1 MRDFKKLKVWHKAH
15 ELTIDIYRVT
25 KGFPKEETYG
35 ISSQMRRASS
45 SIEFNIA
52 EGCGRES
59 EKELSRFLTI
69 SMGSASE
76 LECEIPLSF
85 DLGYLEKADYR
96 RLEQKTIEVKK
107 MLSSFIVK
115 LRKS

>member
-15 ELTIDIYRVT
+15 ELTLDVYRVT
-25 KGFPKEETYG
+25 RDFPKEEMYG
-35 ISSQMRRASS
+35 ITSQLRRASS
-45 SIEFNIA
+45 SIEFNLA

-59 EKELSRFLTI
+59 EKELKRFAII

-76 LECEIPLSF
+76 LECELLLSF
-85 DLGYLEKADYR
+85 DLNYIGNIDYK

-107 MLSSFIVK
+107 MLSLFIVK
-115 LRKS
+115 LRN

>member
-15 ELTIDIYRVT
+15 ELTLDIYKVT
-25 KGFPKEETYG
+25 RDFPKEEIYG
-35 ISSQMRRASS
+35 ITSQLRRASS
-45 SIEFNIA
+45 SIEFNLS

-59 EKELSRFLTI
+59 EKELKRFAII

-76 LECEIPLSF
+76 LECELLLSF
-85 DLGYLEKADYR
+85 DLNYIGNIDYK

-115 LRKS
+115 LRN

>member
-15 ELTIDIYRVT
+15 ELTLDIYRVT
-25 KGFPKEETYG
+25 KNFPKEEIYG
-35 ISSQMRRASS
+35 ITSQMRRASS

-59 EKELSRFLTI
+59 EKELGRFLII

-76 LECEIPLSF
+76 LECEILLSF
-85 DLGYLEKADYR
+85 DLDYLEKDDYKK
-96 RLEQKTIEVKK
+96 LEQKTIEVKK
-107 MLSSFIVK
+107 MLSSFIVR
-115 LRKS
+115 LRN

>member
-15 ELTIDIYRVT
+15 ELTLDVYRVT
-25 KGFPKEETYG
+25 RDFPKEEIYG
-35 ISSQMRRASS
+35 ITSQMRRASS
-45 SIEFNIA
+45 SIEFNLA

-59 EKELSRFLTI
+59 EKELGRFATI

-76 LECEIPLSF
+76 LECELLLSF
-85 DLGYLEKADYR
+85 DLGYLEKVDYK

-115 LRKS
+115 LRK

>member
-15 ELTIDIYRVT
+15 ELTLDVYRVT
-25 KGFPKEETYG
+25 RDFPKEEMYG
-35 ISSQMRRASS
+35 ITSQLRRASS
-45 SIEFNIA
+45 SIEFNLA

-59 EKELSRFLTI
+59 EKELKRFAII

-76 LECEIPLSF
+76 LECELLLSF
-85 DLGYLEKADYR
+85 DLKYIGNIDYK

-107 MLSSFIVK
+107 MLS
-115 LRKS
+115 

>member
-15 ELTIDIYRVT
+15 ELTLDVYRVT
-25 KGFPKEETYG
+25 RDFPKEEMYG
-35 ISSQMRRASS
+35 ITSQLRRASS
-45 SIEFNIA
+45 SIEFNLA

-59 EKELSRFLTI
+59 EKELKRFAII

-76 LECEIPLSF
+76 LECELLLSF
-85 DLGYLEKADYR
+85 DLNYIGNIDYK

-115 LRKS
+115 LRN